1 MNKKI
6 TLLMAVTALVFAG
19 TNFAKAQNAN
29 PCNTTYQRICM
40 DDGFGYRYTS
50 NNITVTD
57 CYNLHATGKATNIS
71 TDAWNTETWMNFT
84 AGSKTG
90 SFEMHVMNPN
100 PDNCVSYSD
109 SFTYVGTMTINYVG
123 GVRTYSGSGNWT
135 SYCYGGALFTGTWT
149 ASGPCGAGFQV
160 TPKTDGPSPAT
171 SNKAGFSMKISPNPV
186 RNFTNITYN
195 LAKASSV
202 NVTVYNMM
210 QQPVKVLVSE
220 NQSSGAHSI
229 NWNGQSASG
238 SRAPNGIYRVVAIID
253 GKVYSETMQV
263 IQ

>member
-1 MNKKI
+1 MKRKI
-6 TLLMAVTALVFAG
+6 TLLMAVIALVFAG
-19 TNFAKAQNAN
+19 TNFAKAQN
-29 PCNTTYQRICM
+29 PCYTSLNRICM
-40 DDGFGYRYTS
+40 DDAYAYHYTS
-50 NNITVTD
+50 TDISVAD
-57 CYNLHATGKATNIS
+57 CYKISATGTATNI
-71 TDAWNTETWMNFT
+71 TPYPWDIAIT
-84 AGSKTG
+84 ADFTG
-90 SFEMHVMNPN
+90 SRNGSFQMTVTNPQADGCN
-100 PDNCVSYSD
+100 SGFVDYFVYS
-109 SFTYVGTMTINYVG
+109 GTMSINNSG
-123 GVRTYSGSGNWT
+123 GVRSYSGSGTWI
-135 SYCYGGALFTGTWT
+135 SYCNGNVSSTGTWS

-160 TPKTDGPSPAT
+160 APKTDGANPAK
-171 SNKAGFSMKISPNPV
+171 SGKAGFSMKISPNPV